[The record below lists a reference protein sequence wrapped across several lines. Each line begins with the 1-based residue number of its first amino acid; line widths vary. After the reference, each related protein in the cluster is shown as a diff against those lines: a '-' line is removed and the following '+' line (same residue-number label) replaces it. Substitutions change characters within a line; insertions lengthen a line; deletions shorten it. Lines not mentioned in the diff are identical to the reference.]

1 MPEASP
7 YTRGFRA
14 AVDGMKLAFR
24 NKEVGRA
31 YLKIS
36 ALIFVL
42 AIALTSGSMW
52 ALWANT
58 SPEAYADAAS
68 WVTVALWAAR
78 VVGSL
83 LSLILGP
90 LMAIFIANIAF
101 PLLNVG
107 VFLAGLRAVDPE
119 RAEALAAKEGM
130 SVARSIAIPTWR
142 LIKFLL
148 LTLCLMIVGL
158 IPVIGTIIATATQ
171 AWLTARAVA
180 WELVD
185 PYFEC
190 LDIRHAE
197 QREFINK
204 HQKLLIGFGLP
215 ISLMLAIPIV
225 GPLLFGLAQA
235 AGAVL
240 VAREIPI
247 DPREG

>member
-1 MPEASP
+1 MRCS
-7 YTRGFRA
+7 RG
-14 AVDGMKLAFR
+14 AVRRRGC
-24 NKEVGRA
+24 
-31 YLKIS
+31 
-36 ALIFVL
+36 
-42 AIALTSGSMW
+42 W
-52 ALWANT
+52 
-58 SPEAYADAAS
+58 
-68 WVTVALWAAR
+68 
-78 VVGSL
+78 
-83 LSLILGP
+83 
-90 LMAIFIANIAF
+90 
-101 PLLNVG
+101 
-107 VFLAGLRAVDPE
+107 
-119 RAEALAAKEGM
+119 
-130 SVARSIAIPTWR
+130 RSIAIPTWR

-215 ISLMLAIPIV
+215 ISLMLAIPLV